1 MMSVVLTFMVW
12 NFSPD
17 LNNID
22 STDSKKSNTKTIGKP
37 MSANIENVISPYQ
50 IVEVKGDKVKGL
62 APSRAQLSQVTGTL
76 KNHEVSKVEHIH
88 RDYNLNIPMLNDHF
102 YCARFSL
109 MICR

>member
-50 IVEVKGDKVKGL
+50 IVEVKGDKVKG
-62 APSRAQLSQVTGTL
+62 SGTISCSI
-76 KNHEVSKVEHIH
+76 VSSNRYIEE
-88 RDYNLNIPMLNDHF
+88 
-102 YCARFSL
+102 S
-109 MICR
+109 

>member
-50 IVEVKGDKVKGL
+50 IVEVKGDKVK
-62 APSRAQLSQVTGTL
+62 RAGTISCSI
-76 KNHEVSKVEHIH
+76 VSSNRYIEE
-88 RDYNLNIPMLNDHF
+88 
-102 YCARFSL
+102 S
-109 MICR
+109 

>member
-50 IVEVKGDKVKGL
+50 IVEVKGDKVKG
-62 APSRAQLSQVTGTL
+62 PHHPCSI
-76 KNHEVSKVEHIH
+76 VSSNRYIEE
-88 RDYNLNIPMLNDHF
+88 
-102 YCARFSL
+102 S
-109 MICR
+109 